1 MSNDGTLMTPE
12 GTMIELLESKI
23 NGSATPHQAHVEFMD
38 DWIMEVILGQ
48 APRGGN
54 GGALAAAANER
65 EGVRLELSQADSDLL
80 SETLNSTLIQWICEL
95 NGLQPCLVYRKIEKD
110 EDRKAESETDKNISE
125 LGFQMTEEGVKA
137 KYGDHWER
145 KAAAPVPSALPGG
158 GDPASFAEGDAAE
171 PDAIDRLIAAELAD
185 WQPLMAPL
193 VEPVRALLASAAR
206 EGLTAQELI
215 DRLPQVLAEMDADP
229 LAQALT
235 RTAFAA
241 RLGTSSGLE
250 IK

>member
-1 MSNDGTLMTPE
+1 
-12 GTMIELLESKI
+12 
-23 NGSATPHQAHVEFMD
+23 
-38 DWIMEVILGQ
+38 MEVILGQ
-48 APRGGN
+48 SPRGGN
-54 GGALAAAANER
+54 GGALAAAATER
-65 EGVRLELSQADSDLL
+65 EDVRLELSQADSDLL
-80 SETLNSTLIQWICEL
+80 SETLNTTLIKWICEL

-110 EDRKAESETDKNISE
+110 EDRQAESQTDKNISE

-145 KAAAPVPSALPGG
+145 KAAESSPTLPGG
-158 GDPASFAEGDAAE
+158 GDPASFAEGGRAQ
-171 PDAIDRLIAAELAD
+171 PDAIDQLIAAELAD
-185 WQPLMAPL
+185 WQPLMEPL
-193 VEPVRALLASAAR
+193 IEPVRAMLESAAR

-215 DRLPQVLAEMDADP
+215 DRLPQVLAQMDADP
-229 LAQALT
+229 LAQAIT